1 MPGFF
6 FFLYARHMIVWK
18 KNELRPFLTWLSL
31 FPFSLF
37 PEPGIMSSEDE
48 LRAKRMIRIVRGWQ
62 VCTVP
67 VPTVLKGTVGGWQVC
82 AVPVPMVFKGV
93 FSGSLQLHMKPGKA
107 FDSKSSRLSN
117 KVVKTPNFIV
127 VCAQDW
133 FNFKNFDFSMKRPSG
148 KANPLCLLKQHHQLG
163 NECKQLLWDD

>member
-18 KNELRPFLTWLSL
+18 KNELSPFLTWLSP
-31 FPFSLF
+31 FPFFLF
-37 PEPGIMSSEDE
+37 PEPGITSSEDE
-48 LRAKRMIRIVRGWQ
+48 SRVKRMIRIVRGWQ

-67 VPTVLKGTVGGWQVC
+67 VP
-82 AVPVPMVFKGV
+82 MVFKGV
-93 FSGSLQLHMKPGKA
+93 LSGSLQLHMKPGKT
-107 FDSKSSRLSN
+107 FNSKSSRLSK

-127 VCAQDW
+127 VYAQDW

-148 KANPLCLLKQHHQLG
+148 KANPLCLLKQRHQLG